1 MDNTFL
7 WAARVNLARAERAEA
22 EIARLKERIRFTLK
36 RYENP
41 NEPHNKE
48 GGFPRP
54 QLGWAMAMDLY
65 ELIEEPKDEED

>member
-1 MDNTFL
+1 MDQFL

-22 EIARLKERIRFTLK
+22 ELERIKQAIRMAIK

-41 NEPHNKE
+41 DEPHNRD

-54 QLGWAMAMDLY
+54 QLGWALAMDLY
-65 ELIEEPKDEED
+65 EMLEEPDSDAE